1 MVPWIYVVGISCI
14 GLGCLDYVLSRATS
28 GLLSLQD
35 SIKYRSVPTG
45 KIVWV
50 AHVFHGRRLVW
61 SSLAEALLHTM
72 GVALAGQDKSRL
84 PCRLFD
90 AGGGVRPCISV
101 RVRPR
106 ALWQGRTWR
115 KAGTSGP
122 KRRRCGGLELKWPRV
137 PVSVCRRRRP
147 ESHNQKQAPRQGAKR
162 HGTGQLAC
170 TPASPTCL
178 PPLVACLLCWCLL
191 ASGVPRPIPIHQS
204 MSTRPGWTCGR
215 LILTLVSFCSL
226 LSGSVRF

>member
-1 MVPWIYVVGISCI
+1 VVPWIYVVGISCI

-101 RVRPR
+101 CVRPR
-106 ALWQGRTWR
+106 ALCQGRTWR

-147 ESHNQKQAPRQGAKR
+147 VTQPKASTATRRKAPRYGPTR
-162 HGTGQLAC
+162 VHAC
-170 TPASPTCL
+170 
-178 PPLVACLLCWCLL
+178 
-191 ASGVPRPIPIHQS
+191 
-204 MSTRPGWTCGR
+204 
-215 LILTLVSFCSL
+215 
-226 LSGSVRF
+226 